1 MCNLDINQEIEDK
14 INTFNQRLSTASASF
29 FNAFEDIKQ
38 LMDED
43 ELALFNKHLAVID
56 ERFDKLLM
64 IYRPFIRR
72 YVQANIR
79 TLLAQDKIKA
89 KNHD

>member
-43 ELALFNKHLAVID
+43 ERMMFGKHMSVIE

-79 TLLAQDKIKA
+79 TLLAQDKMGVKR
-89 KNHD
+89 HG